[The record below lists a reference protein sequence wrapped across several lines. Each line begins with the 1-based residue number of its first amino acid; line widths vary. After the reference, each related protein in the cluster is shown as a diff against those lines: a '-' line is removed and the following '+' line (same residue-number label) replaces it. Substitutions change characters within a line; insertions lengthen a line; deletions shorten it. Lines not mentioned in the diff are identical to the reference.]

1 MKLTGLLLR
10 ASLLALSAL
19 TTGTLAGNVEKWRK
33 LASESK
39 DGLIKLDSASY
50 DEMLAAP
57 RNYSVSVVL
66 TALPVQMNCAPCR

>member
-1 MKLTGLLLR
+1 MTGLLLR
-10 ASLLALSAL
+10 VSLLALSAL
-19 TTGTLAGNVEKWRK
+19 TSAASAQGVEKWRK

-50 DEMLAAP
+50 DEILASP